1 MNGYQ
6 TYQIYQALKLHF
18 TTDYDAVKY
27 NYKTA
32 VKQNTFERRKDRYF
46 FEKLSRRYD
55 KEKLIHYFT
64 ANLVHNPNMWIGDM
78 NENIYNDYVSRY
90 DKLTYMLTQDM
101 KVMCEKGYTFDQL
114 CTTSDNNTINP
125 LLEALRGNEI
135 HYESVVLVDI
145 MVNFLKKLKGEI
157 IDPLG
162 INKDMINLLLKYKL
176 IMLQSPLPRTKLKER
191 LLNTFTNSSTH
202 SNIDS
207 VVN

>member
-6 TYQIYQALKLHF
+6 TYQIYQSLKLHF

-32 VKQNTFERRKDRYF
+32 VNQDTFERRKDRYF

-55 KEKLIHYFT
+55 KEKLINYFT
-64 ANLVHNPNMWIGDM
+64 ANLVHNPHTWIGDM
-78 NENIYNDYVSRY
+78 NESIYNDYVSRY

-114 CTTSDNNTINP
+114 CTTSDNNTTNP
-125 LLEALRGNEI
+125 LLEALRGDEI

>member
-6 TYQIYQALKLHF
+6 TYQIYQSLKLHF

-32 VKQNTFERRKDRYF
+32 VNQDTFERRKDRYF

-55 KEKLIHYFT
+55 KEKLINYFT
-64 ANLVHNPNMWIGDM
+64 ANLVHNPNTWIGDM
-78 NENIYNDYVSRY
+78 NESIYNDYVSRY

-101 KVMCEKGYTFDQL
+101 KAMGEKGYTFDQL
-114 CTTSDNNTINP
+114 CTTSDNNTTNP
-125 LLEALRGNEI
+125 LLEALRGDEI

-145 MVNFLKKLKGEI
+145 MVNFLNKLKGEI